1 MTSGIYSIV
10 NMVNGRRYIGSAT
23 YLSHRQNDHRRSL
36 RNGTH
41 TNRHLQRA
49 WDKYGESAFAFEVL
63 EECKIQYLVE
73 REQWWMDVVRPDYNL
88 VPRAGSNLGMNHTEE
103 ARHRMSEA
111 TKGRK
116 FTDEHRLHLSES
128 QKGSKA
134 TAEHRRHM
142 SEALKGRKRS
152 AEHRLH
158 LSEAMKGH
166 RRTAEHCRHISE
178 AKKGVPW
185 SEAQRAAFER
195 RATP

>member
-1 MTSGIYSIV
+1 
-10 NMVNGRRYIGSAT
+10 
-23 YLSHRQNDHRRSL
+23 
-36 RNGTH
+36 
-41 TNRHLQRA
+41 
-49 WDKYGESAFAFEVL
+49 
-63 EECKIQYLVE
+63 
-73 REQWWMDVVRPDYNL
+73 
-88 VPRAGSNLGMNHTEE
+88 
-103 ARHRMSEA
+103 
-111 TKGRK
+111 
-116 FTDEHRLHLSES
+116 
-128 QKGSKA
+128 
-134 TAEHRRHM
+134 M